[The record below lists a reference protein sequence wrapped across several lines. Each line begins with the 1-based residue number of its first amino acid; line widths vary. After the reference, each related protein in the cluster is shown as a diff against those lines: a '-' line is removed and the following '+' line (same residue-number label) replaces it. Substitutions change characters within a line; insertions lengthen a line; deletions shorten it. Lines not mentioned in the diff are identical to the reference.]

1 MLPPV
6 YSVATPMR
14 AFSRASLLPPVLAT
28 QLATVAAARRGICA
42 PIQRQIEGFMR
53 LRLVIVAML
62 ALASCGSVG
71 DVDVEFNDVQ
81 PDLDDIALSS
91 AVAIRATGC
100 APGSIRG
107 AGAVIEGGFVLT
119 AAHVVAGASS
129 ITVQPANNPPGSE
142 PRTARLVALD
152 PDNDFALLAV
162 AGSAIPGLPVAS
174 GAATGAG
181 VAIVFRESKAVL
193 HPFVITRP
201 VQVRILDIYGQRTVT
216 RESYQVAT
224 GISRGDSGAV
234 LIGPE
239 GMALGVLYARSDESD
254 DRAWATTMA
263 AVPRL
268 IDHARLVDPATGIDT
283 GACAPD

>member
-1 MLPPV
+1 MKG
-6 YSVATPMR
+6 S
-14 AFSRASLLPPVLAT
+14 
-28 QLATVAAARRGICA
+28 
-42 PIQRQIEGFMR
+42 MR
-53 LRLVIVAML
+53 LRLVIL
-62 ALASCGSVG
+62 AIVTLVGCGSVG
-71 DVDVEFNDVQ
+71 EDETNEVQ

-91 AVAIRATGC
+91 AVSIRSIGC

-119 AAHVVAGASS
+119 AGHVVAGATS
-129 ITVQPANNPPGSE
+129 IMVQPANNPPGSE
-142 PRTARLVALD
+142 PRAAHLVALD
-152 PDNDFALLAV
+152 PKNDLALLAITGTSVPALRV
-162 AGSAIPGLPVAS
+162 ARGAS
-174 GAATGAG
+174 TGAG
-181 VAIVFRESKAVL
+181 LTTVFRESKAVL

-216 RESYQVAT
+216 RESYQVAAET
-224 GISRGDSGAV
+224 SGGDSGAV

-239 GMALGVLYARSDESD
+239 GTAVGVLYAQSDVSD

-268 IDHARLVDPATGIDT
+268 IDDARLVDPSSGIDT

>member
-1 MLPPV
+1 
-6 YSVATPMR
+6 
-14 AFSRASLLPPVLAT
+14 
-28 QLATVAAARRGICA
+28 
-42 PIQRQIEGFMR
+42 MR

-62 ALASCGSVG
+62 VLTSCASVG
-71 DVDVEFNDVQ
+71 DVDDESNDAQ

-129 ITVQPANNPPGSE
+129 ITVQPANSPPGSE

-152 PDNDFALLAV
+152 PKSDLALLAI
-162 AGSAIPGLPVAS
+162 AGSALPGLTVAG
-174 GAATGAG
+174 GAASGAG
-181 VAIVFRESKAVL
+181 VAIVFRESKAVV
-193 HPFVITRP
+193 HPFVIKRP

-224 GISRGDSGAV
+224 EISRGDSGAV

-239 GMALGVLYARSDESD
+239 GTAVGVLYARSDESD

-263 AVPRL
+263 TVPRL
-268 IDHARLVDPATGIDT
+268 IDQARLVDPETGIDT

>member
-1 MLPPV
+1 
-6 YSVATPMR
+6 
-14 AFSRASLLPPVLAT
+14 
-28 QLATVAAARRGICA
+28 
-42 PIQRQIEGFMR
+42 MR
-53 LRLVIVAML
+53 LRLVVVAML
-62 ALASCGSVG
+62 ALASCASVG
-71 DVDVEFNDVQ
+71 DVGDVDDVDDESYDAQ

-129 ITVQPANNPPGSE
+129 ITVQPANNPPGDQ
-142 PRTARLVALD
+142 PRLAHLVALD
-152 PDNDFALLAV
+152 PNNDLALLAI
-162 AGSAIPGLPVAS
+162 AGSALPELPVAV

-181 VAIVFRESKAVL
+181 VAIVFRESKAVV

-239 GMALGVLYARSDESD
+239 GTAAGVLYARSDESD

-263 AVPRL
+263 PVPRL
-268 IDHARLVDPATGIDT
+268 IDQARLVDPTIGINI
-283 GACAPD
+283 GACTPD